1 MKLSSMNGSLLQ
13 LIGVLVKGAVQVVAA
28 NVQVAGDVC
37 LQAQVNHGCKIPKI
51 NIHNLRGC
59 RN

>member
-1 MKLSSMNGSLLQ
+1 MVLLLQ
-13 LIGVLVKGAVQVVAA
+13 LIGALVKEVVQVVAA

>member
-1 MKLSSMNGSLLQ
+1 MVLLLQ
-13 LIGVLVKGAVQVVAA
+13 LIGALVKEAVQDVAA
-28 NVQVAGDVC
+28 NVQVVGAVC
-37 LQAQVNHGCKIPKI
+37 LQARVKHGYKMPKI